1 MSKYKNIVTTIDN
14 IRFHSKKE
22 ANRYRELCLLNK
34 SKIISDL
41 ELQPN
46 FKITI
51 NNKFICNY
59 KADFAYKQD
68 GEVVYEDVKGFR
80 TQVYKLKKKLT
91 EAQYNVT
98 INEIW
103 NIIFNAQ
110 SVNTRNIMKQKTKY
124 LMSFAWSLL
133 PIIKSSAINVIMKD
147 DQMGKVIMFPKQ
159 IPFRTEYKSRQATK
173 EVRHIHND
181 SGELPCDTERNHE

>member
-68 GEVVYEDVKGFR
+68 GEIVYEDVKGFR

-91 EAQYNVT
+91 EALHNVT
-98 INEIW
+98 IIEIW
-103 NIIFNAQ
+103 NIISNALC
-110 SVNTRNIMKQKTKY
+110 VDTKNIMKQKIKY
-124 LMSFAWSLL
+124 LMSFAWFPQL
-133 PIIKSSAINVIMKD
+133 IIKSSAINV
-147 DQMGKVIMFPKQ
+147 
-159 IPFRTEYKSRQATK
+159 
-173 EVRHIHND
+173 
-181 SGELPCDTERNHE
+181 

>member
-34 SKIISDL
+34 SKLISDL

-98 INEIW
+98 IIEIW
-103 NIIFNAQ
+103 NIISNALC
-110 SVNTRNIMKQKTKY
+110 VDTKNIMKQKIKY
-124 LMSFAWSLL
+124 LMSFAWFPQL
-133 PIIKSSAINVIMKD
+133 IIKSSAINV
-147 DQMGKVIMFPKQ
+147 
-159 IPFRTEYKSRQATK
+159 
-173 EVRHIHND
+173 
-181 SGELPCDTERNHE
+181 

>member
-1 MSKYKNIVTTIDN
+1 MKVTMSKYKNIVTTIDN

-68 GEVVYEDVKGFR
+68 GQIVYEDVKGFR

-98 INEIW
+98 IKEI
-103 NIIFNAQ
+103 
-110 SVNTRNIMKQKTKY
+110 
-124 LMSFAWSLL
+124 
-133 PIIKSSAINVIMKD
+133 
-147 DQMGKVIMFPKQ
+147 
-159 IPFRTEYKSRQATK
+159 
-173 EVRHIHND
+173 
-181 SGELPCDTERNHE
+181 